1 MASVMLS
8 TRQRIELETFMLH
21 TPSAKERCR
30 AQAVLWLDEGETADQ
45 VAELLHVSR
54 QTVYNWAE
62 RYLQRQGLDIGSRLS
77 DAPRPGRPPT
87 ALGIID
93 PLIAEVIDTDPRNLG
108 YHSTVWTAPLLGEYL
123 KQVHGIEVSRK
134 SISLAIARLRF
145 RWKRPRHHLAQRSE
159 TWRQA
164 KGGSNAG

>member
-1 MASVMLS
+1 MTSITLS
-8 TRQRIELETFMLH
+8 DRSRRELEDLLTH

-30 AQAVLWLDEGETADQ
+30 AQAVLWLAEGESVEQ
-45 VAELLHVSR
+45 VAELLHTSR
-54 QTVYNWAE
+54 QTIYNWTE
-62 RYLQRQGLDIGSRLS
+62 RFEQRRGLDLRSRLA

-108 YHSTVWTAPLLGEYL
+108 YHSTVWTTPLLGEYL

-134 SISLAIARLRF
+134 SI
-145 RWKRPRHHLAQRSE
+145 K
-159 TWRQA
+159 
-164 KGGSNAG
+164 